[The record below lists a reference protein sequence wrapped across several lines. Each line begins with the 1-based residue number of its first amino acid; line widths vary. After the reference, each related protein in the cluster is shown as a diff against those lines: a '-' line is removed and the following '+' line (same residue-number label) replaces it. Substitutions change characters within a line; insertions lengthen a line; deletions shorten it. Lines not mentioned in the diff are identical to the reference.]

1 MQATKRENQTT
12 QSFAESLD
20 AKTDAFQRRFMLI
33 TCGIMTAAGTVGL
46 VVYLGIG
53 AAPLTIATILLTIA
67 GTGGGLALT
76 LMSRMREAA
85 WALVFGLSLS
95 AGAGL
100 IFGGDPATAQG
111 SILVVLMAVTIAP
124 FLVSTRVV
132 LALLA
137 INIQMIAAGYAK
149 MSIVDGYPSQEMV
162 PPALSAVLFL
172 MIIVA
177 SVSAFVR
184 HARGNQDLLRER
196 LHDIDRVMDRARR
209 ITTGDLTGIVDRDG
223 DVAEV
228 VGGMLDGLRGL
239 VEQIQTNS
247 ARVASASSEIAA
259 MSQQQERSAVEQ
271 GGAIEETRRTVA
283 GLLESSGQIA
293 VSARGVAENASATL
307 HNAQLIAN
315 RIHTLTAQTQR
326 ISEILEIIKEVAN
339 KSELLALNAALE
351 GAKAGEAGRGFSLVA
366 SQMQRLAESVMESVK
381 GVKELTTDIREATN
395 ATALATE
402 DATKLAGDTAEAA
415 QRIRVIL
422 EQQSGS
428 TEQVTR
434 AIDDI
439 AEATHQ
445 AAAGTNQTLQ
455 AVRELS
461 TIAERLNDYAGRFQL

>member
-1 MQATKRENQTT
+1 MQATKREREAT
-12 QSFAESLD
+12 QGFAEELD
-20 AKTDAFQRRFMLI
+20 AKTEAFQRRFMSI
-33 TCGIMTAAGTVGL
+33 TCGVMTAAAFVGL
-46 VVYLGIG
+46 LVYAGMG
-53 AAPLTIATILLTIA
+53 AAPMMIATIVVLLL
-67 GTGGGLALT
+67 GTGGGLTLT
-76 LMSRMREAA
+76 LTGRLREAS
-85 WALVFGLSLS
+85 WSLLFGLSMS
-95 AGAGL
+95 AGLGL
-100 IFGGDPATAQG
+100 MVGGGPSFAQG
-111 SILVVLMAVTIAP
+111 SILEILMVITIAP
-124 FLVSTRVV
+124 FLVSPRVL
-132 LALLA
+132 LALVVT
-137 INIQMIAAGYAK
+137 NIMLIAGGYLK
-149 MSIVDGYPSQEMV
+149 MNVVDGFPSSEVV
-162 PPALSAVLFL
+162 PPALSAILFL
-172 MIIVA
+172 LIA
-177 SVSAFVR
+177 TVSITAFVR
-184 HARGNQDLLRER
+184 NARGNEGLLRER
-196 LHDIDRVMDRARR
+196 LHDIDRVMERARK
-209 ITTGDLTGIVDRDG
+209 IATGDLTGSVERDG

>member
-1 MQATKRENQTT
+1 MQTT
-12 QSFAESLD
+12 GGFAQDLD
-20 AKTDAFQRRFMLI
+20 ARTEAFQRRFMLI
-33 TCGIMTAAGTVGL
+33 TCGTMTLGASVIFFTYLAVQPEPMTMVTVGGVL
-46 VVYLGIG
+46 
-53 AAPLTIATILLTIA
+53 A
-67 GTGGGLALT
+67 GTGGGLGLT
-76 LMSRMREAA
+76 LAGRLREAA
-85 WALVFGLSLS
+85 WVFLFGLSAA
-95 AGAGL
+95 AGIGL
-100 IFGGDPATAQG
+100 VWSGGGSFAQG
-111 SILVVLMAVTIAP
+111 AIPAILVALVIAP
-124 FLVSTRVV
+124 FLVSRRVLLTLV
-132 LALLA
+132 LVD
-137 INIQMIAAGYAK
+137 IQMIALAYLK
-149 MSIVDGYPSQEMV
+149 MGFFDGLPAAEVV
-162 PPALSAVLFL
+162 PPAIGS
-172 MIIVA
+172 
-177 SVSAFVR
+177 SVVFATAAGSIAAFVA
-184 HARGNQDLLRER
+184 HARQNQELLRER
-196 LHDIDRVMDRARR
+196 LQDIDQVIDRARR
-209 ITTGDLTGIVDRDG
+209 IATGDLTGAVDHEG

-228 VGGMLDGLRGL
+228 IAGMLQGLRGL
-239 VEQIQTNS
+239 VEQIQANA

-259 MSQQQERSAVEQ
+259 MSQQQERGAVEQ

-293 VSARGVAENASATL
+293 TSARGVSENASATL

-315 RIHTLTAQTQR
+315 RIHTLTTQTQR

-402 DATKLAGDTAEAA
+402 DATKLAGDTADAA
-415 QRIRVIL
+415 ERIRVIL

-461 TIAERLNDYAGRFQL
+461 TIAERLNEYAGRFQL